1 MKYLNRNEKG
11 TILRIILSLVLLG
24 VYWKFAEALPLT
36 GWQGFVLYLI
46 PYGIVGWDVLK
57 QAGLHVA
64 QKKFLDETIIMSI
77 ASIGAFCI
85 QAFPEGALVMLLYQ
99 VGRLFQIYAEA
110 KSRDSISQ
118 LLDIRPEYATCEREG
133 ITMRTEPEDVKVG
146 EVILVKPGEKIPLDG
161 VILKGES
168 TLNAAAITGESA
180 PRDVSRGDTVLCGCV
195 NLNGMLR
202 IKVTH
207 LYEESTAAH
216 ILKLLET
223 SSERKSKT
231 ETLIAKF
238 AKFYTPV
245 VAVAALG
252 IAILPP
258 LIVNGPWLD
267 WIRRGLIFLILSCPC
282 AMAFSVPLAFFGG
295 VGGAFRRGILFK
307 EATDIETLTKAEIMA
322 FDKTGTLTQGA
333 FTVTSIH
340 PRGLNEDG
348 LLFLAA
354 TAEYFSNHPIAV
366 SLRAGLEKRI
376 DPTRISDTKEIPG
389 KGVRAYIEGNPVYV
403 GNSALM
409 EQLGLKPDTS
419 FAANGTAVYVAVD
432 HSYAGC
438 IVISDRPKPDAPAA
452 IMELKRLGV
461 RKSVMLSGDNQAS
474 AGAVAQQLMLDEYY
488 AELLPEQKIECM
500 EDMMEERRRRGKL
513 VYVGDGINDESVLSV
528 ADLGIAMGA
537 FGSDTALEVANI
549 ILMEDHPSDVCSAM
563 RIARKTM
570 SVARQNIVFP
580 LLVKVLVMVL
590 TVMGIAT
597 IWQAALADVGVCV
610 LAICNALRTLKT
622 DTL

>member
-24 VYWKFAEALPLT
+24 VYWRFADKLPLT

-57 QAGLHVA
+57 QAGLNAA
-64 QKKFLDETIIMSI
+64 QKKIFHETIIMSL
-77 ASIGAFCI
+77 ASIVALCA
-85 QAFPEGALVMLLYQ
+85 QAFPEGTLVLLIYQ
-99 VGRLFQIYAEA
+99 VVELFRVYAEG
-110 KSRDSISQ
+110 KSRDAISQ
-118 LLDIRPEYATCEREG
+118 LMNIRPEYATCEREG

-146 EVILVKPGEKIPLDG
+146 EVILIKPGETIPLDG

-180 PRDVSRGDTVLCGCV
+180 PRDVSRGDTVLSGCV

-207 LYEESTAAH
+207 LYEESTAAR

-223 SSERKSKT
+223 SSERQSKT
-231 ETLIAKF
+231 EKLIANF

-245 VAVAALG
+245 LIGVALG

-258 LIVNGPWLD
+258 LIASGPWLD
-267 WIRRGLIFLILSCPC
+267 WIRRGVIFLILSCPC

-295 VGGAFRRGILFK
+295 VGGAFRRGILFQ
-307 EATDIETLTKAEIMA
+307 EATNIETLSKAEIMA
-322 FDKTGTLTQGA
+322 FDKTGTLTQGT
-333 FTVTSIH
+333 FTVTSVH

-409 EQLGLKPDTS
+409 EQLGIKPDTS

-438 IVISDRPKPDAPAA
+438 IVITDRPKPDAPAA

-488 AELLPEQKIECM
+488 AELSPEQKVECM
-500 EDMMEERRRRGKL
+500 EDLVEEKRRGGKV
-513 VYVGDGINDESVLSV
+513 VYVGDGVNDKEVLSM

-537 FGSDTALEVANI
+537 FGSDTALETADVV
-549 ILMEDHPSDVCSAM
+549 LMEDHPSDVCSAM

-570 SVARQNIVFP
+570 SVARQNTILP
-580 LLVKVLVMVL
+580 LLVKILVMAL
-590 TVMGIAT
+590 AVMGIAT
-597 IWQAALADVGVCV
+597 LWQAVLAEMCVCV
-610 LAICNALRTLKT
+610 LAICNALRALKT
-622 DTL
+622 ETL